1 MGLFHDTIERLNEEC
16 TSAAALIAWALIKS
30 NFTEYGKARSAKR
43 VIIDRVT
50 LRLCSAL
57 NRRQIRAFFGP
68 TTKVYE
74 DYVKAKKLPS
84 VVEDIGSDA
93 KLLWLGPNENLQ
105 RVILYIHGMCFVSSQ
120 KQHFVEIQYFVGG
133 AFVFGAVGSA
143 PAFFAHIQSELQKR
157 GKATS
162 VAFLDYSA

>member
-1 MGLFHDTIERLNEEC
+1 M
-16 TSAAALIAWALIKS
+16 IAWALIKS
-30 NFTEYGKARSAKR
+30 NFTDYGKARSAKR

-84 VVEDIGSDA
+84 VVEDIGGDA

-105 RVILYIHGMCFVSSQ
+105 RVILYIHGMCFADLDQDSCLN
-120 KQHFVEIQYFVGG
+120 
-133 AFVFGAVGSA
+133 FG
-143 PAFFAHIQSELQKR
+143 
-157 GKATS
+157 
-162 VAFLDYSA
+162 